1 MSQRK
6 GSAEPMAMSSSLNSI
21 RITPRTPKTPRPA
34 MHNEDDVELTLLAEE
49 ERLQSAN
56 GFRHEDSLVAE
67 SDIDSKKPI
76 SANDKRQMVLL
87 CILCQLVCSLVL
99 CVTADQSF
107 KTFCKGFL

>member
-6 GSAEPMAMSSSLNSI
+6 GSAEPVAMSSSLNSI

-56 GFRHEDSLVAE
+56 GFEDEDSSVPA
-67 SDIDSKKPI
+67 SDIDLKKPI

-87 CILCQLVCSLVL
+87 CVLCQWLVL
-99 CVTADQSF
+99 GAMCN
-107 KTFCKGFL
+107 G